1 MSHLKQTRIWP
12 PSGLTDEVEAEAEGS
27 RDVGEVQRNPGLLV
41 QSSENF
47 PEEVQSARGTR
58 LEEIK

>member
-27 RDVGEVQRNPGLLV
+27 GDVREVQRNPGLLV
-41 QSSENF
+41 QSCREKF
-47 PEEVQSARGTR
+47 RMFEELAWKR
-58 LEEIK
+58 